1 MDDNHRPPT
10 RGPRSDIDSVTWGT
24 ADEILWM
31 EALIAAVRDFRIFH
45 PVVDPATHIEYR
57 NTDEF
62 VEDLTGFLTNRPSR
76 DKLKTYLRTMKNILA
91 IAHGQ
96 RAQAAFTRIELNLQ
110 LLEIANTKA
119 LEGTEGVRDYNFD
132 SDHPGNGPDGE
143 VAAAL
148 QWTAIERLLDLL
160 NK

>member
-1 MDDNHRPPT
+1 
-10 RGPRSDIDSVTWGT
+10 
-24 ADEILWM
+24 M

-45 PVVDPATHIEYR
+45 PVVDPATQIEYR

-62 VEDLTGFLTNRPSR
+62 VEDLTGFLTDRPSR
-76 DKLKTYLRTMKNILA
+76 DGLKTYLRNMKNILQVA
-91 IAHGQ
+91 NNRHRQ
-96 RAQAAFTRIELNLQ
+96 PAFTRIELNLQ
-110 LLEIANTKA
+110 LLEIAGKRA

-132 SDHPGNGPDGE
+132 SDPPGDGPGKGTG
-143 VAAAL
+143 AAL